1 MLFTPADR
9 LLFRTSGRMT
19 PSAQPDAGMTCDGR
33 GFGTARTRQVH
44 PVVGRSP
51 SVGWPS
57 GKEGSTP
64 TRQVLPAE
72 PGTAGTAGGTYGES
86 KFARVRPDRLSWW
99 VQAEAERV
107 GYPLHLL
114 MRMPKG
120 SYVLALLCYLAIP
133 VVVIGGAGVHRLID
147 SEMARGHA
155 DYARNYQL
163 LEWVRRGALMT
174 AAGLALVLWTLC
186 CYLVLKSRQRSL
198 RWLPLAAAG
207 PFGFVV
213 IATLQDR
220 SPAPDDLYQQF
231 IANLRTYWRVPFEIA
246 VFVSVWA
253 AHQGPDGGGRLRR
266 SSTSASNAVRA
277 WPGDARPR
285 LLEWDSP
292 APGPHLDRMAPLG
305 PPSPCPP
312 TPEPAIT
319 ADRQHSHDHAI
330 GVFSRSPRR

>member
-1 MLFTPADR
+1 MLFTPRRQA
-9 LLFRTSGRMT
+9 FVSHERTH
-19 PSAQPDAGMTCDGR
+19 DALGAARRGMTCEGR

-57 GKEGSTP
+57 GKERSTP

-72 PGTAGTAGGTYGES
+72 PRTAGTAGGTYGES

-147 SEMARGHA
+147 PEMARGHA

-186 CYLVLKSRQRSL
+186 CYLLLKSRQRSL

-246 VFVSVWA
+246 VFVSVWVLAYQAVVLKRELMISFESFMTGTPTSTIIAQQNASSGMWA
-253 AHQGPDGGGRLRR
+253 AGEG
-266 SSTSASNAVRA
+266 
-277 WPGDARPR
+277 
-285 LLEWDSP
+285 LEEIYLV
-292 APGPHLDRMAPLG
+292 ALMYLLG
-305 PPSPCPP
+305 PIVFNLVGHLFASPSHARQR
-312 TPEPAIT
+312 EPA
-319 ADRQHSHDHAI
+319 QS
-330 GVFSRSPRR
+330 SE